1 MRKLL
6 PLILGI
12 ASVCWVVGGTV
23 WYKHNFCDAPVQQ
36 ADAPVVAI
44 KEGSATVSRSTPLIF
59 PFADARPTF
68 FSESFLTLKKT
79 ADYLKDNVGKA
90 LIIKG
95 LYSTK
100 EKTQAPNQDLGL
112 QRAESLKDVLITLG
126 APNDVIST
134 ESFKSDNLHFVNNQL
149 LDGIDYTIIDNPN
162 IQFQALNMFFKTKKY
177 RFAESA
183 ELSDYFKKLKQ
194 YVEVHPSE
202 RIKISAHA
210 DNTEGSRLARKRLA
224 FIQSFLN
231 KKEIDLKHFEFENKS
246 PRRHKALELPMSQSI
261 QIRLIN

>member
-210 DNTEGSRLARKRLA
+210 DNTEGSRLGLSRVKFLDYYCLKFPCEYFLFIRKA
-224 FIQSFLN
+224 I
-231 KKEIDLKHFEFENKS
+231 HKS
-246 PRRHKALELPMSQSI
+246 RK
-261 QIRLIN
+261 